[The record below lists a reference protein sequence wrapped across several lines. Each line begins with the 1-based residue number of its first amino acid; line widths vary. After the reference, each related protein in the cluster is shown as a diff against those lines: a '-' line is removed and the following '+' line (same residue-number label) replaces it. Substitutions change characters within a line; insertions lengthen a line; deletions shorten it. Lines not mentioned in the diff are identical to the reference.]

1 MHINLSLSKPHTES
15 ARDSFMAGL
24 MDHICEITAFLN
36 PLEASYA
43 RLGEC
48 KAPRYVTWSP
58 ENRSQLIRIPAAKGE
73 FERIELRSPDP
84 AGNPY
89 LSFSLILAAG
99 LDGIRR
105 GLVPP
110 PPTNLNL
117 FTADES
123 VTRALRQLPRSRAEA
138 AALAKDSAYVR
149 SLLPAG
155 IIDACTGGIDY
166 SVPGGN
172 GLADSDAKQNSVL
185 VVSGSERT
193 RATLAGVFDSTR
205 YAPVITRGS
214 AAEVRRLV
222 LDSPFSLVFIN
233 TPLPDEPGTQLAL
246 DLSSNR
252 SCCVALLVSGDNYDQ
267 INDQVE
273 DAGVLTLSKPCSAQ
287 QLRQAAAMMSATRV
301 KLADLEKKT
310 ATLEEKMEEVRL
322 VNRAKWMLIERRGMD
337 EATAHRYIEK
347 LAMDARQTRRLVAQ
361 TLIRSLDN
369 D

>member
-1 MHINLSLSKPHTES
+1 
-15 ARDSFMAGL
+15 MA
-24 MDHICEITAFLN
+24 
-36 PLEASYA
+36 Y
-43 RLGEC
+43 
-48 KAPRYVTWSP
+48 
-58 ENRSQLIRIPAAKGE
+58 
-73 FERIELRSPDP
+73 
-84 AGNPY
+84 
-89 LSFSLILAAG
+89 
-99 LDGIRR
+99 
-105 GLVPP
+105 
-110 PPTNLNL
+110 
-117 FTADES
+117 
-123 VTRALRQLPRSRAEA
+123 
-138 AALAKDSAYVR
+138 
-149 SLLPAG
+149 
-155 IIDACTGGIDY
+155 
-166 SVPGGN
+166 
-172 GLADSDAKQNSVL
+172 SDAKQNSVL

-205 YAPVITRGS
+205 YAPVVTRGS

-252 SCCVALLVSGDNYDQ
+252 SCCVALLVSGDSFDQ

>member
-1 MHINLSLSKPHTES
+1 
-15 ARDSFMAGL
+15 MA
-24 MDHICEITAFLN
+24 
-36 PLEASYA
+36 Y
-43 RLGEC
+43 
-48 KAPRYVTWSP
+48 
-58 ENRSQLIRIPAAKGE
+58 
-73 FERIELRSPDP
+73 
-84 AGNPY
+84 
-89 LSFSLILAAG
+89 
-99 LDGIRR
+99 
-105 GLVPP
+105 
-110 PPTNLNL
+110 
-117 FTADES
+117 
-123 VTRALRQLPRSRAEA
+123 
-138 AALAKDSAYVR
+138 
-149 SLLPAG
+149 
-155 IIDACTGGIDY
+155 
-166 SVPGGN
+166 
-172 GLADSDAKQNSVL
+172 SDAKQNSVL

-193 RATLAGVFDSTR
+193 RLTLAGVFDSTR
-205 YAPVITRGS
+205 YAPVVTRGS

-246 DLSSNR
+246 DLSGNR
-252 SCCVALLVSGDNYDQ
+252 NCCVALLVSGDNFDQ